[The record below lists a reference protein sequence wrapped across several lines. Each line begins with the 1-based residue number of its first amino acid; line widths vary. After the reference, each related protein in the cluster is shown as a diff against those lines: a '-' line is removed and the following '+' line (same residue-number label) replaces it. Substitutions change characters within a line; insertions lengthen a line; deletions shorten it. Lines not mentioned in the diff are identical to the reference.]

1 MRAPLSGRLPTYPMA
16 PFEARRRAAPER
28 NERAPRRYCSSSL
41 LGHHGEVILVDG
53 RPRDVEG

>member
-1 MRAPLSGRLPTYPMA
+1 MA

-28 NERAPRRYCSSSL
+28 NARVPRRYCSSSV
-41 LGHHGEVILVDG
+41 LGRDGEVILVDG